1 MAMMRIL
8 SKSNRPVLQQFA
20 WSSVLLAFDY
30 DGTLAPIV
38 TDPRQALMRPGT
50 RALLG
55 QLVLRYP
62 CVVISGRAQADARE
76 RLDGIPVAEII
87 GNHGLEPWA
96 GSERFVEEVR
106 RWLPQLAQLAKAL
119 PGVRIEDKVFS
130 VAVHYRRS
138 REKKKARRAILRAA
152 AALGPVRVIG
162 GKAVV
167 NILPHDAPHKGV
179 ALERER
185 ARLNCDTAIYVGD
198 DETDEDVFTMDQPGR
213 LLTIRVGSSA
223 KSQATYCL
231 LNQGEIDDFLKVL
244 LELRPGSETQ
254 QRLGG

>member
-8 SKSNRPVLQQFA
+8 SKSNRSVLQQFA

-38 TDPRQALMRPGT
+38 TDPKQALMRPST
-50 RALLG
+50 RDLLD
-55 QLVLRYP
+55 QLTQRYP

-76 RLDGIPVAEII
+76 RLQGVKVSSVI
-87 GNHGLEPWA
+87 GNHGLEPWE
-96 GSERFVEEVR
+96 GSQRFVEEVR
-106 RWLPQLAQLAKAL
+106 GWLPALTQLAKAL
-119 PGVRIEDKVFS
+119 PGVRVEDKSFS

-138 REKKKARRAILRAA
+138 RTKKKARRAILKAA
-152 AALGPVRVIG
+152 VGLGPVRIIG

-167 NILPHDAPHKGV
+167 NILPFDAPHKGM

-198 DETDEDVFTMDQPGR
+198 DETDEDVFTLDQPGR

-223 KSQATYCL
+223 KSLATYCL
-231 LNQGEIDDFLKVL
+231 LNQGEIDELLKVL
-244 LELRPGSETQ
+244 LELRAGSEHQ
-254 QRLGG
+254 QRAGG